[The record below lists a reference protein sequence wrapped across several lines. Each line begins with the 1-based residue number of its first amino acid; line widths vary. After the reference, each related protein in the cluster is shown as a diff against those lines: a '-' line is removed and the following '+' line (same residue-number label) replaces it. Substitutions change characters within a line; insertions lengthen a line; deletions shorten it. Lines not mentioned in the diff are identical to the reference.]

1 MLRLPAQ
8 NGATRLVLIRHLDAD
23 ESLRG
28 RVYGALDV
36 PLSPAGERRAG
47 LLANTL
53 ADLPLAAVY
62 SSPLQR
68 ALGMAKL
75 LATGRG
81 LVPVVHEGLRELDFG
96 DLEGRTYEEIE
107 ANWADVFRSWM
118 RHPSRTAFPGGES
131 FAELRARVLAA
142 VEEIRALHPSG
153 VVAVVAHG
161 GVVRAILADAL
172 SLPDDALF
180 RLDQSHG
187 GVSVVDWLANAPL
200 VRAMNVTFV

>member
-8 NGATRLVLIRHLDAD
+8 DGATRLVLIRHLDAD

-28 RVYGALDV
+28 RVFGALDV
-36 PLSPAGERRAG
+36 PLSSAGERRAA
-47 LLANTL
+47 LLADAL

-68 ALGMAKL
+68 ALATAKL
-75 LATGRG
+75 LAAGRG

-96 DLEGRTYEEIE
+96 DLEGRTYEAIE

-131 FAELRARVLAA
+131 FAELRSRVLAA
-142 VEEIRALHPSG
+142 VDEIRALHPSG
-153 VVAVVAHG
+153 AVVVVAHG
-161 GVVRAILADAL
+161 GVVRAVLADAL
-172 SLPDDALF
+172 LLPDDALF

-187 GVSVVDWLANAPL
+187 GVSVVDWLGNVPL
-200 VRAMNVTFV
+200 LRAMNVTFV